1 MSNLRLQLAM
11 VLATIVMFAAMLVL
25 NEWLF
30 LKLEFVPGINWVYLP
45 AGMRLLCMLLFGEA
59 GAVGLLIISWL
70 VSFLHFFPNDFSRA
84 FMGGI
89 LATVA
94 PYAVYKLAQQIFG
107 LRASLTNLTPRR
119 LLGCVL
125 AYSVASPLL
134 HHVWFFLHGDGGN
147 LVQGFVAMFVGD
159 LTGTLIV
166 IYTMKGLL
174 LLLPTPKMRGNIA
187 SKV

>member
-1 MSNLRLQLAM
+1 MSNLGLQLAM
-11 VLATIVMFAAMLVL
+11 VVATVFMFAVTLVL

-45 AGMRLLCMLLFGEA
+45 AGMRLLCTLLFGGA

-94 PYAVYKLAQQIFG
+94 PYLVYKLSQRVFG
-107 LRASLTNLTPRR
+107 LKASLSNLTPKR
-119 LLGCVL
+119 LLICVV
-125 AYSVASPLL
+125 AYSLASPLL
-134 HHVWFFLHGDGGN
+134 HHIWFFLHGDRVN
-147 LVQGFVAMFVGD
+147 LVQGFIVMFVGD

-166 IYTMKGLL
+166 IYTMKGTLALL
-174 LLLPTPKMRGNIA
+174 SRRRAYTA
-187 SKV
+187 A